1 MALKISGV
9 EVVTDGRALSSIQ
22 GASGSYDNFHP
33 KETVITTTID
43 LNNPLM
49 SLTMPGNVTFSVTNL
64 SACRSA
70 ILLLDTTSSGY
81 TPTFP
86 ASVKWA
92 AATTPTWGD
101 SRYWQI
107 SFTVD
112 ASNTFVMTSAVGF
125 EAGGGTET
133 VSLSGT
139 SGSPTDTTELP
150 VSDSN
155 YCRCGLLFTTG
166 GAIRQA
172 SGTGGLSDSSFENWC
187 NVTPTQTYY
196 IRGTAVSTTTYNPD
210 DSAPLNTWLALSSQR
225 NFLVIDTRNSLNYAD
240 ENFVIKIEIASDSG
254 GSNIL
259 DTGYYKCYYEGLA

>member
-1 MALKISGV
+1 MALKISGT
-9 EVVTDGRALSSIQ
+9 EVVTDSRVLSAIT
-22 GASGSYDNFHP
+22 GASGVYDDFHP

-49 SLTMPGNVTFSVTNL
+49 TLTMPGNVTFTVTNL

-70 ILLLDTTSSGY
+70 TLLLDTTSVGY

-92 AATTPTWGD
+92 GGTTPTWSN

-107 SFTVD
+107 SFIVEPGN
-112 ASNTFVMTSAVGF
+112 SFVMGSAVGF
-125 EAGGGTET
+125 ESTGGTET

-166 GAIRQA
+166 GAIRQT
-172 SGTGGLSDSSFENWC
+172 SGTGGSGDSSFENWC

-225 NFLVIDTRNSLNYAD
+225 NFFVFDTRPSLNYAD
-240 ENFVIKIEIASDSG
+240 EDFVIKIEIADDSG
-254 GSNIL
+254 GSNIIA
-259 DTGYYKCYYEGLA
+259 TGYYKCYYQGLA